1 MGRIV
6 IEFKIEL
13 AGSVVITFLL
23 PIEIAEAEVDVG
35 LGGRVFGG
43 SFEFFYG
50 VVGVVLGIE
59 SFAHEHVDG
68 GGIGIAFE

>member
-35 LGGRVFGG
+35 LGGAFRRH
-43 SFEFFYG
+43 FEFLMASSVF
-50 VVGVVLGIE
+50 GIE